1 MTRQSTTRRGA
12 LTLTGG
18 ALVALAGC
26 GGSGGTE
33 EETPTATEAETEMES
48 TEMESTETEAATDS
62 DSEALLRVAHL
73 SPDAPNVDVAVDGDT
88 VLEDVPF
95 GTVSDYLTLSPD
107 EYQITV
113 TPTGGDEA
121 VFDEPV
127 TLQSGLQTAAAIG
140 EVAGEAQP
148 FSLTLLTDDD
158 TAPDSGSANV
168 RVGHTVPDAPAVDVT
183 AGEAVVADDVAFGE
197 VSEYATVPADTAAVE
212 LRPESDEN
220 DADPVGTF
228 ELELTDAAAQ
238 TVFAIGY
245 LEPGDDQPGVEFVAA
260 VDAEMATDEGM
271 TEEPTTE
278 DGMTEEPTTEDGMT
292 EEPTTETA

>member
-1 MTRQSTTRRGA
+1 MTRQSTTRRGV

-26 GGSGGTE
+26 GGGGGTE
-33 EETPTATEAETEMES
+33 EETPTPTEEGTEMG
-48 TEMESTETEAATDS
+48 STETPTETTTDS
-62 DSEALLRVAHL
+62 DTDAMLRVAHL

-95 GTVSDYLTLSPD
+95 GAVSDYLTLAPD

-127 TLQSGLQTAAAIG
+127 MLQSGLQTAAAIG
-140 EVAGEAQP
+140 EVEGEDQP

-158 TAPDSGSANV
+158 AAPESGSANV
-168 RVGHTVPDAPAVDVT
+168 RVAHTIPDAPAVDVT

-197 VSEYATVPADTAAVE
+197 VSEYATVPADTAEVE
-212 LRPESDEN
+212 LRPESEEN

-228 ELELTDAAAQ
+228 EVDLTDEAAQ

-245 LEPGDDQPGVEFVAA
+245 LEASDDQPSAELVVALDEA
-260 VDAEMATDEGM
+260 ATESETTTDEGMTEESTTDEGM

-278 DGMTEEPTTEDGMT
+278 M
-292 EEPTTETA
+292 A